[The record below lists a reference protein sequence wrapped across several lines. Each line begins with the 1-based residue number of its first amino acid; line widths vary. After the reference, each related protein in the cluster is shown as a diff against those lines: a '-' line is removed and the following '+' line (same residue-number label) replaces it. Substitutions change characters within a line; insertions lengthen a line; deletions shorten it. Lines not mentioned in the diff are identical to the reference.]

1 MNTRWVSA
9 LIYAVMNNQVTKVIR
24 LLKLGADP
32 NGCEDDLSYS
42 PLHYAAAHGGSDMAR
57 VLLDA
62 GADLEAKDIDGDT
75 PLQTAWLHRN
85 AAFIRVCQQR
95 QLTKTLGEEQCQF

>member
-1 MNTRWVSA
+1 MKNRWVSA

-24 LLKLGADP
+24 LLKQGADP
-32 NGCEDDLSYS
+32 NGCEDDLGYS
-42 PLHYAAAHGGSDMAR
+42 PLHYAAAHSGGEMAT

-62 GADLEAKDIDGDT
+62 GADLAAKDVDGDT
-75 PLQTAWLHRN
+75 ALQTAWLHHN

-95 QLTKTLGEEQCQF
+95 QPHDQKEG